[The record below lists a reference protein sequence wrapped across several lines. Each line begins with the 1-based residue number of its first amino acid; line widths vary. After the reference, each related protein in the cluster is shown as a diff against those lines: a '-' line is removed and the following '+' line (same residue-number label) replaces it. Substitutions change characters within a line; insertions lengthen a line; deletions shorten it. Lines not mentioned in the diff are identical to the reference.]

1 MAINV
6 DSGDSN
12 DALDIGYGGTGSQ
25 LTDPGADRILF
36 WDDSAA
42 AGSNTTWL
50 APGTGL
56 SITATTLNVTWPVAF
71 TSDYSSDFDA
81 AIVAIAATPTT
92 LYVND
97 ASTMST
103 NVTVP
108 ATCTVI
114 VQKGGSIDQDVN
126 TLTFNGPFDAG
137 PYQCFTGSGTVSFGN
152 LVHEILPEW
161 WGVDGTADDVQI
173 NAAITSATNNQTV
186 KAYAATYTCSSTI
199 ALNKSCTLSL
209 GTTAI
214 TSTAENAI
222 TISADDVSVV
232 GINRMTSKIIS
243 SGAGTHGIYAASATR
258 DGITIRGLYFEG
270 PKTVWVAQDRDYEN
284 AIILGAHPKV
294 GYITN
299 VVIRDN
305 YFYGYQGMIMAYYVK
320 NWQIVNNIFNHDF
333 AGGKQVDMWEPYRV
347 LITDNLF
354 LDSGQSI
361 GAIEIG
367 GPADTKAQ
375 ECKIDDNFFNGVWD
389 FEIINF
395 SGDRSSITNNYLY
408 SSATAAVQ
416 AIQLLQGS
424 SETATTLNDINVA
437 YNIIELPNTTAG
449 AIGLKN
455 ESTTI
460 AMTRIAIE
468 NNRIIYGGTSTV
480 IGTTTSGGVI
490 TELDI
495 NNNKIIDSGNGL
507 DGITIINGVDL
518 VRIKDNFISGCGRY
532 GIYTA
537 GLGPGTISKNE
548 ITGCATRGL
557 YVAGG
562 SDLIITHNRVYSNT
576 LVGIY
581 FSDDPVILDFSFNIC
596 HDNGGA
602 NFTFDGASCSFAFGN
617 VPDTETLTGVVTLN
631 YFIGAGEIDSSGGA
645 VTGTLADG
653 QFIGQIK
660 TIVMTNAT
668 ASSTVSISHH
678 QTSDP
683 EVATFD
689 AVDETG
695 VFMWTGTEWITLFA
709 TCTFV

>member
-1 MAINV
+1 MAETWNPGIPLITNQV
-6 DSGDSN
+6 AADI
-12 DALDIGYGGTGSQ
+12 LDIEENFDYLMAMGGYWVDYSE
-25 LTDPGADRILF
+25 ADQG
-36 WDDSAA
+36 A
-42 AGSNTTWL
+42 AGSGNSVKDLVDAIGTTKSATLFFKHNAADGNTTTYTFSTSETIPSNINIIIQNGARIAISNGVTL
-50 APGTGL
+50 TISGGFRAGMFQVFSLTGTG
-56 SITATTLNVTWPVAF
+56 
-71 TSDYSSDFDA
+71 
-81 AIVAIAATPTT
+81 TP
-92 LYVND
+92 
-97 ASTMST
+97 
-103 NVTVP
+103 
-108 ATCTVI
+108 
-114 VQKGGSIDQDVN
+114 
-126 TLTFNGPFDAG
+126 
-137 PYQCFTGSGTVSFGN
+137 SFGS
-152 LVHEILPEW
+152 LVPEILPEW
-161 WGVDGTADDVQI
+161 MGAVDGTADDVQI
-173 NAAITSATNNQTV
+173 NYAITAASNNQII

-199 ALNKSCTLSL
+199 ALNKACTLSL

-270 PKTVWVAQDRDYEN
+270 PQTVWVAQDRDYEN

-333 AGGKQVDMWEPYRV
+333 AGGKQVDMWNPYRV
-347 LITDNLF
+347 LISGNHF
-354 LDSGQSI
+354 IDSGQSI
-361 GAIEIG
+361 GAVEIG

-683 EVATFD
+683 EIATFD